1 MMQRGAPEGGGL
13 DRPLGVGGDEEATS
27 IGRSDAGPDSPVEQT
42 GASLERQS
50 LVHGRRHQRPIG
62 VHAHPAQGSPHPR
75 RASLL
80 EGRARRLVGAVQDP
94 VRRVRQHP
102 GLRLPDSS
110 WCTNTLSSLSTL
122 RWYDGSSS
130 AFRSATAICGTKVI
144 TTNPVAWKVHQ
155 DEGARWIR
163 SELIGMM
170 FASIPRRRLGSQRPV
185 TAPGFTAMI
194 EECCQQGQRQTGGV
208 QVFPACSSRVGFM
221 TATAWS
227 IMARMSAASSSGSRS
242 AIQMRRLRPSPS
254 ARTWTDAL

>member
-1 MMQRGAPEGGGL
+1 MHRGAPEGGGL
-13 DRPLGVGGDEEATS
+13 DRPLGVGGDEETTIHRTERCRSRFTRRTDWRLARALVARTRATPPATDRCP
-27 IGRSDAGPDSPVEQT
+27 RS
-42 GASLERQS
+42 
-50 LVHGRRHQRPIG
+50 
-62 VHAHPAQGSPHPR
+62 PR
-75 RASLL
+75 TRFA
-80 EGRARRLVGAVQDP
+80 
-94 VRRVRQHP
+94 
-102 GLRLPDSS
+102 
-110 WCTNTLSSLSTL
+110 
-122 RWYDGSSS
+122 GSSS

-163 SELIGMM
+163 SELIGMV

-194 EECCQQGQRQTGGV
+194 EERCQQGQRQTGGV